1 VQQLNNALTQLGTA
15 LVLSLIL
22 EYLLLVALYESWL
35 LPLVRMLTVPLGLAG
50 AVLGLYLTQNTINIY
65 SIIGMIMAEGLVAKS
80 GILLVDYTQTLRERG
95 IERTEALA
103 QAARTRLRPI
113 LMTSATMICGMIPLA
128 LKLEPGAESRAPMAV
143 VVIGGMLF
151 STVLTLVV
159 VPALYTLF
167 DDLQARFR
175 REGAQ
180 PRAARE
186 MASAPAREPRVE
198 GPALPPRVAP
208 VPVVADGYPDGYPA
222 SRAGV
227 EAGG

>member
-1 VQQLNNALTQLGTA
+1 
-15 LVLSLIL
+15 
-22 EYLLLVALYESWL
+22 
-35 LPLVRMLTVPLGLAG
+35 
-50 AVLGLYLTQNTINIY
+50 
-65 SIIGMIMAEGLVAKS
+65 
-80 GILLVDYTQTLRERG
+80 
-95 IERTEALA
+95 
-103 QAARTRLRPI
+103 
-113 LMTSATMICGMIPLA
+113 MIPLA

-175 REGAQ
+175 PYGAQ

-186 MASAPAREPRVE
+186 AAREPRVE
-198 GPALPPRVAP
+198 APAIPPRAVP
-208 VPVVADGYPDGYPA
+208 IPVVADGYPDGYPA
-222 SRAGV
+222 SPAGV